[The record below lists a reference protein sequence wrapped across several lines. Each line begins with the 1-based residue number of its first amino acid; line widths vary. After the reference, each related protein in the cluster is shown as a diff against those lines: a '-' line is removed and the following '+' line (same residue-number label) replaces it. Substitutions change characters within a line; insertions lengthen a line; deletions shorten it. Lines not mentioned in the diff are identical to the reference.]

1 MNQAAETVPFV
12 TQRGHHRVTLSCL
25 RMWRSVQLSSG
36 DSWIRLSH
44 VLSFFR
50 GGVKPQTSSP
60 LSSERVESSKLCID
74 KGRHRS
80 AFRHSVNEYKK
91 NKKKNHCKFGRIQIA
106 MLTLLLRSTFLVT
119 LICVF
124 SPGFRLF
131 LDWTLTSYSFILFDF
146 LIVRGNESK
155 LNVFFLVLP
164 HVFKMKANVFFWMN
178 SPANSS
184 LAPQSHP
191 RVLSLTGSL
200 GTCTETFVPPY
211 CWPPPTTEHKSL
223 WIYQSDKRSF
233 FTHWARV
240 TLTTARNEC
249 PFNSLLIAEWHFP
262 FLAMCSSYSVFY
274 LKIPLAHTGAQ
285 YHSFT

>member
-91 NKKKNHCKFGRIQIA
+91 NTKKNHCKFGRIQIA

-131 LDWTLTSYSFILFDF
+131 PDWTLTSYSFILFDF

-155 LNVFFLVLP
+155 LNVFFFSTSSCFQNQSKCVFLDEQPGEFLLGSSKPPKSPFFNWQFGDLYGDLCASILLTSSNHWTQEPMNLP
-164 HVFKMKANVFFWMN
+164 I
-178 SPANSS
+178 
-184 LAPQSHP
+184 
-191 RVLSLTGSL
+191 R
-200 GTCTETFVPPY
+200 
-211 CWPPPTTEHKSL
+211 
-223 WIYQSDKRSF
+223 
-233 FTHWARV
+233 
-240 TLTTARNEC
+240 
-249 PFNSLLIAEWHFP
+249 
-262 FLAMCSSYSVFY
+262 
-274 LKIPLAHTGAQ
+274 
-285 YHSFT
+285 

>member
-91 NKKKNHCKFGRIQIA
+91 KKKKKITA
-106 MLTLLLRSTFLVT
+106 SLEE
-119 LICVF
+119 
-124 SPGFRLF
+124 FR
-131 LDWTLTSYSFILFDF
+131 
-146 LIVRGNESK
+146 
-155 LNVFFLVLP
+155 
-164 HVFKMKANVFFWMN
+164 
-178 SPANSS
+178 
-184 LAPQSHP
+184 
-191 RVLSLTGSL
+191 
-200 GTCTETFVPPY
+200 
-211 CWPPPTTEHKSL
+211 
-223 WIYQSDKRSF
+223 
-233 FTHWARV
+233 
-240 TLTTARNEC
+240 
-249 PFNSLLIAEWHFP
+249 
-262 FLAMCSSYSVFY
+262 
-274 LKIPLAHTGAQ
+274 
-285 YHSFT
+285 